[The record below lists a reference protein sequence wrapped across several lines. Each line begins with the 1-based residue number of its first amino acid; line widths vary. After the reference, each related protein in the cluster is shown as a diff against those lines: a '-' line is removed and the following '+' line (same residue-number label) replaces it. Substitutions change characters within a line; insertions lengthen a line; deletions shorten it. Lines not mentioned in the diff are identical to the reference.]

1 MPRFFLLSGDADRGT
16 FEIVGEDAHH
26 ISYALR
32 MREGDPITVCDG
44 CGTDYDCVISRM
56 DGKIVI
62 VEIREAMP
70 SRTESPVRIRLY
82 QSVPKGD
89 KMEYIVQKAVEL
101 GVAAVVPV
109 YSERCIVRQDAE
121 SDKKR
126 LTRLKRI
133 AWEAAKQCGRGI
145 LPEIAAPLRF
155 PEAVKRAAGKNAF
168 VCYER
173 EDTVSLRQYLESF
186 AGPKHGELSFF
197 VGPEG
202 GYSEN
207 EMEQVRAAGVASVK
221 LGSRILRCETA
232 SGYVL
237 SCISYVF
244 EKQL

>member
-56 DGKIVI
+56 DGKTVI

-101 GVAAVVPV
+101 GVAAGGSGLFREM
-109 YSERCIVRQDAE
+109 YCQAEYGKRQKTF
-121 SDKKR
+121 DK
-126 LTRLKRI
+126 T
-133 AWEAAKQCGRGI
+133 E
-145 LPEIAAPLRF
+145 
-155 PEAVKRAAGKNAF
+155 KNC
-168 VCYER
+168 V
-173 EDTVSLRQYLESF
+173 
-186 AGPKHGELSFF
+186 
-197 VGPEG
+197 
-202 GYSEN
+202 
-207 EMEQVRAAGVASVK
+207 
-221 LGSRILRCETA
+221 GSR
-232 SGYVL
+232 
-237 SCISYVF
+237 
-244 EKQL
+244 

>member
-1 MPRFFLLSGDADRGT
+1 M
-16 FEIVGEDAHH
+16 
-26 ISYALR
+26 
-32 MREGDPITVCDG
+32 
-44 CGTDYDCVISRM
+44 
-56 DGKIVI
+56 
-62 VEIREAMP
+62 
-70 SRTESPVRIRLY
+70 
-82 QSVPKGD
+82 
-89 KMEYIVQKAVEL
+89 
-101 GVAAVVPV
+101 
-109 YSERCIVRQDAE
+109 
-121 SDKKR
+121 
-126 LTRLKRI
+126 
-133 AWEAAKQCGRGI
+133 
-145 LPEIAAPLRF
+145 PEIAAPLRF

-186 AGPKHGELSFF
+186 AGPKPGELSFF

-207 EMEQVRAAGVASVK
+207 EMEQVRAAGIASVK